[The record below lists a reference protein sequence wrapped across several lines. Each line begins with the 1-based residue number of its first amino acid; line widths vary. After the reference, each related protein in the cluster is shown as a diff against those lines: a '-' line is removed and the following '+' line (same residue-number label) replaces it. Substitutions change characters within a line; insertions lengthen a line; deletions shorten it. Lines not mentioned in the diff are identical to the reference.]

1 MPADTDALESLGE
14 IDRASVVLV
23 EASTEAQVYMLVE
36 QLPRARRVAIC
47 RELFQRL
54 GLTTTIE

>member
-36 QLPRARRVAIC
+36 QLPRARRVASS
-47 RELFQRL
+47 QRSYFNVL
-54 GLTTTIE
+54 V